1 MNVLVEGAALR
12 IKLVWAEPLI
22 DNSILIAVLGAA
34 VLNAGWN
41 SAVKIGGDRVVVM
54 AMVTFA
60 GSLASLLVFPFTVMP
75 AAACWPLLVLSIGVH
90 TAYHFMLPIAYNHGD
105 LGQVYPIARG
115 SAPLLVTICA
125 AVIFGEV
132 PSVFALLGVIILA
145 GGVIYT
151 AFGRRGQ
158 ADTKT
163 IVFSLATGLLIACYT
178 VVDGAGA
185 RMSGS
190 AFGFAVLLT
199 IGDGVATL
207 IIVLWWKGASIF
219 RMDQKTIALCSVAGM
234 MQISAYW
241 IAVWALARA
250 PMGSVS
256 ALRETS
262 VLFVALISTFILR
275 ERVGID
281 RIVTAVLV
289 CIGIGLIRIS

>member
-1 MNVLVEGAALR
+1 V
-12 IKLVWAEPLI
+12 I
-22 DNSILIAVLGAA
+22 DNSILIVVLGAA

-41 SAVKIGGDRVVVM
+41 SAIKIGGDRVVVM

-60 GSLASLLVFPFTVMP
+60 GSLASLLVFPFIVMP

-115 SAPLLVTICA
+115 SAPLLVTVGA
-125 AVIFGEV
+125 AAIFGEI

-151 AFGRRGQ
+151 AFGRHAGQ

-163 IVFSLATGLLIACYT
+163 IILSLTTGLLIACYT

-199 IGDGVATL
+199 IGDGIATL
-207 IIVLWWKGASIF
+207 IIVLCWRGISIF
-219 RMDQKTIALCSVAGM
+219 RMEQRTIALCSVAGV

-262 VLFVALISTFILR
+262 VLFVALISTFVLR

-281 RIVTAVLV
+281 SVVTAVLV
-289 CIGIGLIRIS
+289 CIGIGLIRMS